1 MKRKS
6 HYISHFQN
14 ARSLAAVL
22 VLLMVMT
29 SDRLA
34 LANDDKVN
42 TRERFTEVDREIQA
56 VKQEILEINREI
68 LSLEEELLYPQGQQL
83 MVFVSITDNS
93 PVDVY
98 SISLSLDGQ
107 VVSRHDYTRA
117 EAAAL
122 HNGGTHRLYVGR
134 LRDGPHVV
142 DVSLS
147 GTATDGQQLLRRQSA
162 KIIKRAG
169 RKVMELNIAAGD
181 KGTEPQFTIHDW

>member
-1 MKRKS
+1 MKHKLHLMR
-6 HYISHFQN
+6 HFRD
-14 ARSLAAVL
+14 ARPLAAI
-22 VLLMVMT
+22 LMLSSVMAGNG
-29 SDRLA
+29 LA
-34 LANDDKVN
+34 LANEDKVN

-83 MVFVSITDNS
+83 MVFVSLTDNS

-107 VVSRHDYTRA
+107 VVSRHVYTRA

-142 DVSLS
+142 DALFS
-147 GTATDGQQLLRRQSA
+147 GTATDGQQLLRRQSV